1 MVDSQ
6 YGRKHIGVVAVLAN
20 IRRLRVGRILA
31 DRVCTVM
38 AAITVA
44 GDIHVIEICR

>member
-1 MVDSQ
+1 M
-6 YGRKHIGVVAVLAN
+6 AVLAD

-31 DRVCTVM
+31 DRICTVM

-44 GDIHVIEICR
+44 GDVHMIEIRR